1 MWRIFHGEQWHV
13 TPTSRLQQPR
23 CRAVTGYW
31 MIPFAAYTA
40 AETPD
45 ALHWN
50 GQPVGDFDRRLI
62 HGSLGARESVFYTVS
77 RSVQPFLQ
85 GSPMCPTDRS
95 THTITQITL
104 RATSVINRSHL
115 YTASMRCGLKQKCLH
130 FINFILLTLLITV
143 TGFRDLQKQKA
154 DERIMRLRY
163 STVNSSLVDEL
174 DGKWQLNTA
183 VAPSG
188 H

>member
-1 MWRIFHGEQWHV
+1 
-13 TPTSRLQQPR
+13 
-23 CRAVTGYW
+23 
-31 MIPFAAYTA
+31 
-40 AETPD
+40 
-45 ALHWN
+45 
-50 GQPVGDFDRRLI
+50 
-62 HGSLGARESVFYTVS
+62 
-77 RSVQPFLQ
+77 
-85 GSPMCPTDRS
+85 
-95 THTITQITL
+95 
-104 RATSVINRSHL
+104 
-115 YTASMRCGLKQKCLH
+115 MRCGLKQKCLH

-143 TGFRDLQKQKA
+143 TGFRDLQKKKA